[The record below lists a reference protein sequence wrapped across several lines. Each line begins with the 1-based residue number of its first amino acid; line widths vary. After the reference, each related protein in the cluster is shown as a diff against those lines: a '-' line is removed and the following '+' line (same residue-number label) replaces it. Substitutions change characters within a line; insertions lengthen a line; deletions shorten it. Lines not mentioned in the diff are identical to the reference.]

1 MGISKYFN
9 ANKAK
14 QEIATLI
21 SKRVHNDHLKND
33 CGKILNDLGRMYG
46 YEIPNQ
52 IIHELKLDQSLGLKM
67 VCPAANNLANLV
79 KPKKD

>member
-9 ANKAK
+9 AQKAK
-14 QEIATLI
+14 QEIEQMLN
-21 SKRVHNDHLKND
+21 KRIHNDFLRND

-52 IIHELKLDQSLGLKM
+52 IIQELKLETTLNLKM
-67 VCPAANNLANLV
+67 VCPAAENIV
-79 KPKKD
+79 KNIKK